1 MDRGDEEER
10 NFLNNPFEVLNSVDC
25 RTLRMVVLRLVDLF
39 DERRA
44 ATRRL
49 VRDHGAAREKLAM
62 EVMLEEQGLLDVVKG
77 HIASSSTSISRS
89 RVKRDMAI
97 FPDFAEIWGI
107 EGIEC
112 QERCCLKQ

>member
-1 MDRGDEEER
+1 MKKKET
-10 NFLNNPFEVLNSVDC
+10 FLNNPFEIMNSIDR

-49 VRDHGAAREKLAM
+49 VRDHDAAREKLTM
-62 EVMLEEQGLLDVVKG
+62 EVMLEEQGLLGVVKDQ
-77 HIASSSTSISRS
+77 IATSSTSISRS